1 MDARVYEKNQ
11 QVFQTA
17 RTAAVLSGAITAFI
31 TFAAFM
37 IAGFGIQETAAWMF
51 ALSLMSA
58 SALFVIMHIVT
69 TNDLKRKQP
78 TPQT

>member
-1 MDARVYEKNQ
+1 MDDRVYEKNQ
-11 QVFQTA
+11 RVFQTA
-17 RTAAVLSGAITAFI
+17 RTAAVLTGAITAFI

-58 SALFVIMHIVT
+58 SALFIVMHIVT
-69 TNDLKRKQP
+69 TNELTKTQE
-78 TPQT
+78 T

>member
-1 MDARVYEKNQ
+1 MDDRVYEKNQ
-11 QVFQTA
+11 RVFQTA

-31 TFAAFM
+31 TFASFM
-37 IAGFGIQETAAWMF
+37 IAGFGFQETAAWMF

>member
-1 MDARVYEKNQ
+1 MDDMVYEKNLR
-11 QVFQTA
+11 VFQTA
-17 RTAAVLSGAITAFI
+17 RTASVLTGAITAFI

-37 IAGFGIQETAAWMF
+37 IAGFEVQETAAWMF
-51 ALSLMSA
+51 ALSIMSA
-58 SALFVIMHIVT
+58 SAVFVIMHIVT

>member
-1 MDARVYEKNQ
+1 MDDMVYEKNLRVYQ
-11 QVFQTA
+11 SA
-17 RTAAVLSGAITAFI
+17 RAAAVLTGAITAFI

-58 SALFVIMHIVT
+58 SVLFVVIHIVSA
-69 TNDLKRKQP
+69 NHIKRRQP
-78 TPQT
+78 TPPA

>member
-1 MDARVYEKNQ
+1 MDDRVYEKNQ
-11 QVFQTA
+11 RVFQTA
-17 RTAAVLSGAITAFI
+17 RTAAVLTGAITAFI

-58 SALFVIMHIVT
+58 SALFIVMHIVT
-69 TNDLKRKQP
+69 TNELKKTQ
-78 TPQT
+78 QT